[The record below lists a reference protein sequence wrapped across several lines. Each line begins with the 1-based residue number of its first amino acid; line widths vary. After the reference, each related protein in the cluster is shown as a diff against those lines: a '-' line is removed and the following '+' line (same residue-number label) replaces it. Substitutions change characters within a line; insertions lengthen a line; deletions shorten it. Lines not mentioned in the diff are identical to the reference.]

1 MHDDG
6 QETLFEPALARELA
20 RTYGRG
26 NFGAGQYEALLAIAD
41 SRFQFHAI
49 IERGQF
55 PFPEQGRRNPQFLPS
70 GFDAWHMDDI
80 GRLETLA
87 GRLGLANEADVVKAF
102 GRVVEY
108 GEGYFRMLAS
118 HAGYDEWHCTDA
130 NFYVLAL
137 ICNFVEQLAV
147 DDLMALNRDETFAK
161 RVLTTTLAFVRR
173 RAPG

>member
-1 MHDDG
+1 
-6 QETLFEPALARELA
+6 
-20 RTYGRG
+20 
-26 NFGAGQYEALLAIAD
+26 
-41 SRFQFHAI
+41 
-49 IERGQF
+49 
-55 PFPEQGRRNPQFLPS
+55 
-70 GFDAWHMDDI
+70 MDDI
-80 GRLETLA
+80 ARLETLA

-147 DDLMALNRDETFAK
+147 DDLMALNWDETFAK
-161 RVLTTTLAFVRR
+161 RVLTTTLRSFDAARR
-173 RAPG
+173 DKFPEEGQEKRGRIARVCLSGCDEPSGSIGNEPALRFNRAIGRIERLTNIGDENPGHRFYY